1 MKKIIAVALAVCLVF
16 SLSMVA
22 FAAPAEEQREAIIQT
37 SIEPTYL
44 VSVPGDTT
52 VNFNNTETTFG
63 QIEIEKAQIDPDMCI
78 VVALSTDGELVHTNE
93 KEVLPYTIVDDATN
107 EVFTSASY
115 TDQGQTTDLSINI
128 AASDWASAYAGA
140 YSDTVTFTISY
151 EARA

>member
-16 SLSMVA
+16 SLSSVA
-22 FAAPAEEQREAIIQT
+22 FAAPAEEERKAVIQT

-52 VNFNNTETTFG
+52 VYFDDTVTTFG
-63 QIEIEKAQIDPDMCI
+63 KVEIKEAQLDPDKCI

-93 KEVLPYTIVDDATN
+93 TAVLPYTIVDDATN

-115 TDQGQTTDLSINI
+115 TDQGQTTDLSIHI
-128 AASDWASAYAGA
+128 ADSDWASAYAGA